1 MIQII
6 KVSGHEEGNRKA
18 HELLKVHLSKKSLL
32 VMCGGLY
39 TNYKSMIVEPN
50 DLLIG
55 AACMGDERYG
65 EQFHMHSNELLI
77 KNFGAISYFE
87 KKGIEFYKILN
98 GLDVHSTAKQY
109 NLIVT
114 ALFDRF
120 PERVGIMGIGA
131 DVHTAG
137 IFPQSLATHSPDN
150 VVEEAVASE
159 FSERITMTSQALSQ
173 FTTFV
178 VMTFGDKKIQA
189 VKTVLDET
197 EVDVHKYPAVF
208 YRTSPIRSYL
218 ITDVNV

>member
-32 VMCGGLY
+32 VMCGGIY
-39 TNYKSMIVEPN
+39 TDYRAMIVVPN

-55 AACMGDERYG
+55 AACVGDERYG

-77 KNFGAISYFE
+77 KNFGVLSYFE

-98 GLDVHSTAKQY
+98 GQDVHSTAKQY
-109 NLIVT
+109 NLIAT
-114 ALFDRF
+114 ALLSRF
-120 PERVGIMGIGA
+120 GERVGVMGIGA
-131 DVHTAG
+131 DAHTAG
-137 IFPQSLATHSPDN
+137 IFPQSLATHSPDY
-150 VVEEAVASE
+150 VVEEAVDNE
-159 FSERITMTSQALSQ
+159 FSERITMTLKALGE

-178 VMTFGDKKIQA
+178 ILAFGEKKVQA
-189 VKTVLDET
+189 IRTVLDET
-197 EVDVHKYPAVF
+197 ETDLYKYPAVF

-218 ITDVNV
+218 ITDADV